1 MVRIIMKKITLNIG
15 IIFLAIPLVFSA
27 CLNTDPGEDHTNP
40 MDMLYESNGYRVS
53 LFAGNTEKGYQVQW
67 SSIYADAGEI
77 AENDIKA
84 ISSSELHWING
95 NPSAVDIDAVKK
107 YTFTGTSS
115 QSIGMKYDK
124 DKGFAGNVSM
134 ATPAVKTSY
143 ILRLV
148 FTDRD
153 NKQKT
158 VYSNFFVW
166 EPVN

>member
-1 MVRIIMKKITLNIG
+1 MVRNIMKKITQNIG

-27 CLNTDPGEDHTNP
+27 CLNVDPGEDHTNP

-53 LFAGNTEKGYQVQW
+53 LFAGNTENGYKVQW
-67 SSIYADAGEI
+67 STIYTDTGMISED
-77 AENDIKA
+77 DIKLT
-84 ISSSELHWING
+84 SSDLHWING
-95 NPSAVDIDAVKK
+95 SPSAVDIEAVKTG
-107 YTFTGTSS
+107 TFTGTSS

-124 DKGFAGNVSM
+124 NNGFAGDVSM
-134 ATPAVKTSY
+134 VAPLVKTSY

-148 FTDRD
+148 FTDKD